1 MEIIINSN
9 GILDEKIMRSC
20 YDCDDCRCDCDDC
33 GCDWDDE
40 CSGDGTK
47 CSQD

>member
-1 MEIIINSN
+1 MRIVTMEIIINSN
-9 GILDEKIMRSC
+9 NILDEKIMF
-20 YDCDDCRCDCDDC
+20 DCNDC

-40 CSGDGTK
+40 CSGDGTQ